1 MMITMN
7 ISYWVL
13 FVLSLFILV
22 AAEGGGGG
30 PSFNMDGEPKF
41 CKPYKCSKGKTP
53 VNKWP
58 LSFKSS
64 GCASLGG
71 GGMSM
76 TVPGGSDKNGPQ
88 EGCCDHRTA
97 CLQICGNTKMNC
109 DEEFKQCTNDVCSK
123 ATDEKKCTESTSIF
137 SIMINFENCS
147 TYDQQQYSHCTCV
160 ATDDVPD
167 AQKEILR
174 KFYKKFSPDS
184 IDKVDGLAEKVDTP
198 RKMANLLGKLV
209 KKFYPKTIQKIKD
222 PQQERMERMMK
233 DGDYAKKKT
242 EEKEVEEDEHREE
255 DEEEED
261 VQEL

>member
-1 MMITMN
+1 MN
-7 ISYWVL
+7 ISYWVS
-13 FVLSLFILV
+13 FVLSLSVLV
-22 AAEGGGGG
+22 AAEGG
-30 PSFNMDGEPKF
+30 PNFNMDGESKF
-41 CKPYKCSKGKTP
+41 CKPYKCAKGKTP

-71 GGMSM
+71 GSMSI
-76 TVPGGSDKNGPQ
+76 TAPGSDKNGIH
-88 EGCCDHRTA
+88 ESCCDQRTA
-97 CLQICGNTKMNC
+97 CIQICGNTKMKC
-109 DEEFKQCTNDVCSK
+109 DEEFKQCTKDVCSK
-123 ATDEKKCTESTSIF
+123 TTDEAKCLESTSIL
-137 SIMINFENCS
+137 SIMISFENCQL
-147 TYDQQQYSHCTCV
+147 YDQQQYSHCNCV
-160 ATDDVPD
+160 ATDDVPN

-233 DGDYAKKKT
+233 DGDYAKKNT
-242 EEKEVEEDEHREE
+242 EEKQVEEEDEHREE
-255 DEEEED
+255 DEEDED